1 MITKRSYDIALLLL
15 RLTFGVAMLYGHGWG
30 KLLRL
35 FGDDPIKFSDPFGIG
50 PAASLALVVFAELIC
65 AFLLAIGLFTRQAAI
80 PLIVT
85 MLVAIFYAHL
95 GDPFP
100 KIEKALMYLTVYV
113 SLLLTGP
120 GWYSLDAQWRNQP

>member
-1 MITKRSYDIALLLL
+1 
-15 RLTFGVAMLYGHGWG
+15 MLYGHGWG

-50 PAASLALVVFAELIC
+50 PPASLALVVFAELFC
-65 AFLLAIGLFTRQAAI
+65 AFLIAIGLFTRQAAI
-80 PLIVT
+80 PLIIT

-100 KIEKALMYLTVYV
+100 KIEKALMYLTAYV